1 MPPIRQEGGGVKR
14 MSLIRGIAES
24 FPYQSFLELPFL
36 FASLSFNPEYQ
47 RLSCLCQV
55 RYAQTQMEKLRKTNI
70 FSATFHIWH
79 TGHFAT
85 INGFRYTLS
94 GAMFSMPL
102 PAMGSQD
109 LLLR

>member
-1 MPPIRQEGGGVKR
+1 
-14 MSLIRGIAES
+14 MSPIRGIAES
-24 FPYQSFLELPFL
+24 FPYQSFLEL

-47 RLSCLCQV
+47 RLCLCQV

-94 GAMFSMPL
+94 RAMFSMPL

-109 LLLR
+109 HSKTYFYVKNFPR